1 MTKKKVFH
9 SLFYF
14 SFISALLF
22 VLFIGVASQ
31 YDSDRILIDKVS
43 NDIRWQDNNENDDD
57 DIYSFGYSLSIFST
71 TELNHCSSCYLL
83 PRIYDNVILRPEPRA
98 PPHFS

>member
-9 SLFYF
+9 SLFY
-14 SFISALLF
+14 SLFISALLF
-22 VLFIGVASQ
+22 VLFIGAASQ
-31 YDSDRILIDKVS
+31 FDGDRVFIDKVS

-57 DIYSFGYSLSIFST
+57 DIYSFGYSLNILST
-71 TELNHCSSCYLL
+71 TELNYCSSCYLL